1 MCDVREPMCPNC
13 DTDGDKGFY
22 IMTMSK
28 DKSKIIEFIEDV
40 EESIQKIKNGEIE
53 GTYIEF

>member
-1 MCDVREPMCPNC
+1 MCDVREQMCPNG

-22 IMTMSK
+22 IMTMTK

-40 EESIQKIKNGEIE
+40 EESIRKIKNGEIE